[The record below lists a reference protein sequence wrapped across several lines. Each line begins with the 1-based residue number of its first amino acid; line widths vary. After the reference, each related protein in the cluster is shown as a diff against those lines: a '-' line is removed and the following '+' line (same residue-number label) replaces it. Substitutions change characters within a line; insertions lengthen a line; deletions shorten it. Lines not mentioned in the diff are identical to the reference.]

1 MIHPKKIEIELMSEL
16 KTCCQFYSPQWN
28 EWIEHKGGDYLTE
41 QELYALS
48 VFKNNHF
55 KIKMN
60 EGMMFYNKPKLIE
73 DIIHKLQTSKKEFKE
88 WLIDRWQFWLI
99 KSGIETDL
107 GLYLKQTIDGLNINT
122 EAKQSLIKFGKNSLG
137 EIFATFS
144 DKDFAS
150 EEYFEIIQESMTSF
164 KDHIPQPLN
173 LKPFANKTEQG
184 NELKTLSK

>member
-28 EWIEHKGGDYLTE
+28 EWIEHKGDDYLTE

-48 VFKNNHF
+48 VFKDNHF

-99 KSGIETDL
+99 KSGIETDI
-107 GLYLKQTIDGLNINT
+107 GLYLNQTIDGLNINT
-122 EAKQSLIKFGKNSLG
+122 EAKLILTKFGKNSLA

-150 EEYFEIIQESMTSF
+150 EVYFEIIQESMTSF
-164 KDHIPQPLN
+164 KEHIPQPLN
-173 LKPFANKTEQG
+173 LKPFAHKT
-184 NELKTLSK
+184 